1 MVAKEKITREEVL
14 SYLQEKKETLFSKY
28 QIVRLGLFGSFAK
41 NEATSESDIDLIVDF
56 QPNTP
61 GLHDKKLEIKHLVKS
76 HFGREVDICTE
87 KYVKPYYRQQI
98 LSSVIYV

>member
-41 NEATSESDIDLIVDF
+41 NEATSENDIDSIVDF

-61 GLHDKKLEIKHLVKS
+61 GLHDKKSEIKHLVKS

-98 LSSVIYV
+98 LNSVIYV